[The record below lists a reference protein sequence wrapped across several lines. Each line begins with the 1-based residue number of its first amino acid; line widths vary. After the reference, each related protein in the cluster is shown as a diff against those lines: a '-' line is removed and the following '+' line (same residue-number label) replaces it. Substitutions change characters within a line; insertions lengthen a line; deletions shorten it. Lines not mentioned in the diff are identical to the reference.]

1 MSKPNLAKAE
11 PTLGLRPIEGE
22 YALSRVLPER
32 GIPDWAN
39 GPGLVNVTQAEDE
52 ISILCLGDRV
62 PERVEHSAG
71 WAAVQ
76 VSNLCDFDEPGVVL
90 AATRPVSEAG
100 LGVFVVSTFLRDY
113 ILVRQ
118 GNLRRA
124 ELAWLQAG
132 HRIHLQGL
140 TLRCADPEDCD
151 QIADFH
157 VRLWRQ
163 TYEGMA
169 PESAIQALG
178 FDRRQ
183 PQWRTK
189 LSGERSQSMTILAE
203 DDQGRIQGLCDLAKS
218 DNAEFPDAMELTNLY
233 IDPAAQG
240 IGLGR
245 HLLQLAQQWAQ
256 TSGASDLILAVV
268 TQNESALN
276 FYRAC
281 GGNPVA
287 QSLDKGPLWRSENVI
302 MRWSSG
308 L

>member
-1 MSKPNLAKAE
+1 MPKH
-11 PTLGLRPIEGE
+11 G
-22 YALSRVLPER
+22 V
-32 GIPDWAN
+32 PDWAN
-39 GPGLVNVTQAEDE
+39 GPGLVSVTQGEDE
-52 ISILCLGDRV
+52 ISILCLGNRV
-62 PERVEHSAG
+62 PEQVEHSAG
-71 WAAVQ
+71 WTAVQ
-76 VSNLCDFDEPGVVL
+76 VSNLFEVDEPGVVL

-100 LGVFVVSTFLRDY
+100 LGIFVVSTFLRDY

-118 GNLRRA
+118 DNLRLA
-124 ELAWLQAG
+124 KLAWLQAG
-132 HRIHLQGL
+132 HRVHLQKL
-140 TLRCADPEDCD
+140 TLRCADPDDCD

-169 PESAIQALG
+169 PEAAIQALG

-189 LSGERSQSMTILAE
+189 LSGERSHALTILAE

-218 DNAEFPDAMELTNLY
+218 ENAEFPDAMELTNLY
-233 IDPAAQG
+233 IDPAVRAR
-240 IGLGR
+240 GLGR

-256 TSGASDLILAVV
+256 ASGASELILAVV
-268 TQNESALN
+268 VQNESALS

-281 GGNPVA
+281 GGEPVA
-287 QSLDKGPLWRSENVI
+287 KSLDKGPLWRSENVI
-302 MRWSSG
+302 MRWPSG